1 MPCDLAVRVP
11 SPRRGLP
18 RRRSGRARGITILE
32 LLAVVAII
40 GIFFVLAAPSLSRTF
55 DDQRASSVADNI
67 AQMFRVARTRA
78 AFSGAAHAVVATD
91 MGGGQMKLV
100 LAQAIDPTT
109 KAADGS
115 CFSHTWTVL
124 GTPAADMRVL
134 MTIDPTSDATLVGKN
149 IYVVPSATNAGTLCY
164 TPGGAMWVRS
174 PGSSTWKRPLLQDHY
189 DYEVH
194 RTDSAGSVIGLIR
207 TVRVG
212 TTGVPRVDVQG

>member
-1 MPCDLAVRVP
+1 MLSRLDIPAP
-11 SPRRGLP
+11 AEGN
-18 RRRSGRARGITILE
+18 RRRRPLRRPCGARGITILE

-78 AFSGAAHAVVATD
+78 AFSGGAHAIVVTD
-91 MGGGQMKLV
+91 LGGGQVKLV
-100 LAQAIDPTT
+100 LMQAIDPTT

-115 CFSHTWTVL
+115 CFSHTWTA
-124 GTPAADMRVL
+124 TSSDMRIL
-134 MTIDPTSDATLVGKN
+134 MTIDPTADSTIVGKN
-149 IYVVPSATNAGTLCY
+149 IYVVPNGTNTGTICY
-164 TPGGAMWVRS
+164 TPGGAMWVRA
-174 PGSSTWKRPLLQDHY
+174 PGASIWKRPLLQDHY

-194 RTDSAGSVIGLIR
+194 RTDGGGTIIGLVR